1 MPTYS
6 VSNIISDKTTLPADG
21 SLTATLSATI
31 IDDAAA
37 AAPDGTPVTWAATG
51 AGAVDNTTSTTSA
64 GVATALLTAN
74 DSGDGTINITATTAD
89 DLIGKT
95 AHVSVFEP
103 LAAPVVN
110 GATTDDQFTLD
121 YYDLQIGVELSIPHY
136 SGAAANDTVTFFW
149 GEAYSNS
156 KVLTDPNSEL
166 PWVINVTED
175 CPPACLADG
184 EYQVYYTARDVAGN
198 ATDSSY
204 LNLKV
209 SDGGET
215 APTLAKPEVPV
226 ANDGYINID
235 DTTQG
240 VTVTASYASMVAGDV
255 ITLYWTAMDVD
266 GNQIDAA
273 STVTPAYTVVD
284 GETSHDWDMPY
295 DMFYPDGIGFE
306 GSFEAYYTV
315 MVAGETALE
324 LSHST
329 TGQIDTVPPGKNC

>member
-6 VSNIISDKTTLPADG
+6 VSNITSDQTKLPADA
-21 SLTATLSATI
+21 SFSATLSATI
-31 IDDAAA
+31 IDEAAA
-37 AAPDGTPVTWAATG
+37 AAPDDTQVTWTVTG
-51 AGAVDNTTSTTSA
+51 AGTVNVTESGTIA
-64 GVATALLTAN
+64 GVATVVLTAN
-74 DSGDGTINITATTAD
+74 DSGEGTINVTATTAD
-89 DLIGKT
+89 DLTGKT
-95 AHVSVFEP
+95 AHISVFEP

-121 YYDLQIGVELSIPHY
+121 YYDLQIGVELVIPHY
-136 SGAAANDTVTFFW
+136 SGAAANDTVTFVW

-156 KVLTDPNSEL
+156 RVLTDPNSEL
-166 PWVINVTED
+166 PWVINVTDE

-198 ATDSSY
+198 ATESSH
-204 LNLKV
+204 LDLKV

-215 APTLAKPEVPV
+215 APTLSKPTVPV
-226 ANDGYINID
+226 AEDGYINID

-240 VTVTASYASMVAGDV
+240 VTVTADYASMLPGDV
-255 ITLYWTAMDVD
+255 ITLYWVAMDVD

-273 STVTPAYTVVD
+273 SAVMPSYTVED
-284 GETSHDWDMPY
+284 GEASHDWSLQY
-295 DMFYPDGIGFE
+295 EMFYPDGNGFE

-315 MVAGETALE
+315 MVAGETTLE

-329 TGQIDTVPPGKNC
+329 MGQIDTVAPGDHC